1 MSSTPEQQKGLAKS
15 DKFNIDNINAGLK
28 DVQSQ
33 RQDIQNAMG
42 GAVVAVASKEISRNL
57 QSGLKKIDDQFT
69 KDAASLS
76 KSAKDYRDRS
86 DAISNDKSL
95 SKDEKSS
102 QLEKLN
108 ADRQKGLV
116 DATQKRLDGY
126 QNLVKTLQD
135 QKASV
140 ESQLKSESLTA
151 EQKKTLDTKNI
162 ALSKQIN
169 DLNNNQ
175 VQMAQADLCKKID
188 VW

>member
-1 MSSTPEQQKGLAKS
+1 MTSSRKTPP
-15 DKFNIDNINAGLK
+15 
-28 DVQSQ
+28 
-33 RQDIQNAMG
+33 
-42 GAVVAVASKEISRNL
+42 
-57 QSGLKKIDDQFT
+57 
-69 KDAASLS
+69 LS

-108 ADRQKGLV
+108 ADRQKRLV

-151 EQKKTLDTKNI
+151 EQKRRSIQKI
-162 ALSKQIN
+162 SHCLSKLTI
-169 DLNNNQ
+169 
-175 VQMAQADLCKKID
+175 
-188 VW
+188 